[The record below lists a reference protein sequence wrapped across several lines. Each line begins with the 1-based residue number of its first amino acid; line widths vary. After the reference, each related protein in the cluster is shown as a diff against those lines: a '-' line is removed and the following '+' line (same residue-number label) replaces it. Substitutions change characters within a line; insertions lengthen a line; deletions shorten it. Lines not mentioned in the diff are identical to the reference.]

1 MSEVYIKEPK
11 TNGKVVLQT
20 THGDLE
26 IELWATETPK
36 ACRNFCQL
44 ILEGYYN
51 GTSFH
56 RVIKDFLIQG
66 GDGTGTGNGCESI
79 YGKPYPDEIH
89 PRLKFR
95 YRGLLGVASAGK
107 GTKTNGSQFFIAMGR
122 IPTLDTKHTLFGKV
136 VGNTI
141 YNLVRLND
149 VDVDKH
155 DVPVDPPKIV
165 RAELVEDPF
174 GDLEPRYQQIKA
186 PVSKAPEGHRRA
198 PVKKK
203 NVLSF
208 AGDADVDLDSDDEE
222 ESGPASKGKSAHD
235 LLNDPKLSKEGAYAQ
250 EVAARKQGKRSAPE
264 KDSSPTEAKRPVTTA
279 SKAGQGTKTEQKKA
293 PQESEDESE
302 VDYGSDSESR
312 TRKKEPP
319 KEQVQSASRQEA
331 ILKLKR
337 EIAGLNSGV
346 PDEDDGK
353 KKLGSALEALRKGYQ
368 TRAVRAVPRGKDGRR
383 RQAEA
388 VVNNIKSFQERLQ
401 NLPDDGPS
409 EEEEE
414 EVIESKKEDLGTVA
428 AVWQEGDEESQ
439 KGWLTG
445 KGLKFH
451 TSGDKAF
458 ELAARKKAR
467 STLEI
472 FDPIAATGNKQVLE
486 EARKRRSSKLIPS
499 MRRNQPMDLA
509 KHEERW

>member
-51 GTSFH
+51 GTTFH

-66 GDGTGTGNGCESI
+66 GDATGTGNGCESI
-79 YGKPYPDEIH
+79 YGKPFPDEIH

-122 IPTLDTKHTLFGKV
+122 IPTLDGKHTLFGKV

-186 PVSKAPEGHRRA
+186 PAPKTAQEGHRRA

-208 AGDADVDLDSDDEE
+208 AGDADADLDSDDDEE
-222 ESGPASKGKSAHD
+222 AAPSGPTSKSKSAHD
-235 LLNDPKLSKEGAYAQ
+235 LLNDPKLSREGAYAQ
-250 EVAARKQGKRSAPE
+250 EVAAKKQTQSKRSAPE
-264 KDSSPTEAKRPVTTA
+264 KDGSPTNAKRPATTA
-279 SKAGQGTKTEQKKA
+279 NKAAQGKKAEQKKT
-293 PQESEDESE
+293 PEESEDASE
-302 VDYGSDSESR
+302 VDYGSESESR
-312 TRKKEPP
+312 ARKKETP
-319 KEQVQSASRQEA
+319 KEQLQAASRQEA

-337 EIAGLNSGV
+337 EIAGLNSGI

-368 TRAVRAVPRGKDGRR
+368 TRAVRAVPRGKEGRR

-388 VVNNIKSFQERLQ
+388 VVGNIKSFQERLH
-401 NLPDDGPS
+401 NLKDDDS
-409 EEEEE
+409 EEEREE
-414 EVIESKKEDLGTVA
+414 AVDKKKEDLGTLA
-428 AVWQEGDEESQ
+428 AIWEEGDEETE

-458 ELAARKKAR
+458 EIAARKAR

-472 FDPIAATGNKQVLE
+472 FDPIAATGNSEVLA
-486 EARKRRSSKLIPS
+486 EARKRRSSKMIPS
-499 MRRNQPMDLA
+499 MRRNQPM
-509 KHEERW
+509 EQW

>member
-51 GTSFH
+51 GTTFH
-56 RVIKDFLIQG
+56 RVIRDFLIQG
-66 GDGTGTGNGCESI
+66 GDATGTGNGCESI
-79 YGKPYPDEIH
+79 YGNPFPDEIH

-122 IPTLDTKHTLFGKV
+122 IPTLDGKHTLFGKV

-141 YNLVRLND
+141 YNLVRLNE

-155 DVPVDPPKIV
+155 DCPVDPPKII
-165 RAELVEDPF
+165 RADLVEDPF

-208 AGDADVDLDSDDEE
+208 AGDADADLDSDDEE
-222 ESGPASKGKSAHD
+222 EAPSSGPAPKSGKSAHD

-250 EVAARKQGKRSAPE
+250 EVAARKQAQGKRSAPDR
-264 KDSSPTEAKRPVTTA
+264 DSSPADAKRPATTA
-279 SKAGQGTKTEQKKA
+279 NKAAQGRKTEEKKK

-302 VDYGSDSESR
+302 VDYGSDSDSQ
-312 TRKKEPP
+312 TRKKETP
-319 KEQVQSASRQEA
+319 KEQLQSASRQEA

-346 PDEDDGK
+346 PDEDAGK

-368 TRAVRAVPRGKDGRR
+368 TRAVRAVPRGKEGRR

-388 VVNNIKSFQERLQ
+388 VVSNIKSFQERLQ
-401 NLPDDGPS
+401 NLNDDDES
-409 EEEEE
+409 DEEAEDAPER
-414 EVIESKKEDLGTVA
+414 KKEDLGTLA
-428 AVWQEGDEESQ
+428 AIWEEGDEESE
-439 KGWLTG
+439 KGWLKT

-458 ELAARKKAR
+458 EIAARKAR

-472 FDPIAATGNKQVLE
+472 FDPIAATGNKEVLA
-486 EARKRRSSKLIPS
+486 EARKRRSSKMIPS
-499 MRRNQPMDLA
+499 MRRNQPM
-509 KHEERW
+509 EQW

>member
-51 GTSFH
+51 GTDFH

-66 GDGTGTGNGCESI
+66 GDATGTGNGCESI
-79 YGKPYPDEIH
+79 YGKPFPDEIH

-122 IPTLDTKHTLFGKV
+122 IPTLDGKHTLFGKV

-186 PVSKAPEGHRRA
+186 PVSKPAQEGHRRA
-198 PVKKK
+198 PVRKK

-208 AGDADVDLDSDDEE
+208 AGDADADLDSDDDEE
-222 ESGPASKGKSAHD
+222 AAPSGPTSKGKSAHD

-250 EVAARKQGKRSAPE
+250 EVAAKRQSQSKRSAPE
-264 KDSSPTEAKRPVTTA
+264 RDSSPTDAKRPATTA
-279 SKAGQGTKTEQKKA
+279 NKAAQGKKPEQKKA
-293 PQESEDESE
+293 PEESEAESE
-302 VDYGSDSESR
+302 VDYGSESESR
-312 TRKKEPP
+312 GRKKETP
-319 KEQVQSASRQEA
+319 KEQLQAASRQEA

-337 EIAGLNSGV
+337 EIAGLNSGI

-368 TRAVRAVPRGKDGRR
+368 TRAVRAVPRGKEGRR

-388 VVNNIKSFQERLQ
+388 VVSNIKSFQERLQ
-401 NLPDDGPS
+401 NLNDDSGS
-409 EEEEE
+409 EEEQE
-414 EVIESKKEDLGTVA
+414 EVVGKKKEDLGTVA
-428 AVWQEGDEESQ
+428 ACWEEGDEESE

-458 ELAARKKAR
+458 EIAARKKAQ

-472 FDPIAATGNKQVLE
+472 FDPIAATGNS
-486 EARKRRSSKLIPS
+486 EALAAARQRRSSKMIPS
-499 MRRNQPMDLA
+499 MRRNQPM
-509 KHEERW
+509 EQW